1 MTMNEDLIG
10 REIWVEMDE
19 DKSATVFSPRKGV
32 VVHFFASPPGNADS
46 GCQIDSACFSFLSS
60 AAPYEA
66 HSSSIQV
73 SRKGEPREDLPERKF
88 LRRGAGTETQKGSGE
103 GFAL

>member
-32 VVHFFASPPGNADS
+32 VVHLFASPPGNADS

-60 AAPYEA
+60 AAPHGEN
-66 HSSSIQV
+66 SSSIQV
-73 SRKGEPREDLPERKF
+73 PRKGELGENLPEREF
-88 LRRGAGTETQKGSGE
+88 LRRCAGTETQKGSGE